1 MINRNLFILSIGQTF
16 SFTAP
21 VVNILLS
28 GIIGSQLIDI
38 NYLATLPT
46 AMMIVG
52 VACSTLI
59 ASKIMSIKGR
69 RYGFSLACLVSS
81 ASSLIC
87 AFAVYNSSF
96 IIYCFGNLF
105 IGFAIA
111 FAQQYRFAASES
123 VSKDNIPRAISMVLL
138 LGIIA
143 ALIGSNIV
151 SLTEN
156 LVSIQYVGSY
166 ISLSALTLFPFFF
179 FIFYKDLDKVNNNIN
194 KNTGQIFNLFSNQ
207 KIVQAISSAGVG
219 YIVMSI
225 IMTATPISMH
235 LFEKFTLFKTGI
247 VIQLHVV
254 GMFLPSLITG
264 DLIKKFGHSNIIYSG
279 IFILFICIIN
289 NFFFQSYYG
298 YMIGLI
304 LLGIGWNFLFVSGS
318 SLLVISYKQE
328 DKYRAQGLN
337 DFIVFST
344 QALGSLSAGI
354 ILYSTNWKVL
364 NLLCIPLLFVVLY
377 FSLLANKKTFK
388 T

>member
-1 MINRNLFILSIGQTF
+1 MFNRNLFILSIGQTF

-28 GIIGSQLIDI
+28 GIIGSQLINID
-38 NYLATLPT
+38 YLSTLPT

-52 VACSTLI
+52 VAASTLV

-81 ASSLIC
+81 FSSLLC
-87 AFAVYNSSF
+87 AYAIYNASF
-96 IIYCFGNLF
+96 VIYCFGNFF

-111 FAQQYRFAASES
+111 FAQQYRFAASET
-123 VSKDNIPRAISMVLL
+123 VSKENIPRAISMVLL

-151 SLTEN
+151 SVSEN
-156 LVSIQYVGSY
+156 LMSVKYVGSY
-166 ISLSALTLFPFFF
+166 IFLSILTLIPFPCFL
-179 FIFYKDLDKVNNNIN
+179 FYSDNHSENIN
-194 KNTGQIFNLFSNQ
+194 KNNNTGSILSLFSNHQ
-207 KIVQAISSAGVG
+207 IVQAISSAGVG
-219 YIVMSI
+219 YIIMSI

-235 LFEKFTLFKTGI
+235 IFEKFTLFKTGI

-264 DLIKKFGHSNIIYSG
+264 DLIKKFGHSNIIYTG
-279 IFILFICIIN
+279 IVLLFLCIIN

-304 LLGIGWNFLFVSGS
+304 LLGIGWNFLFVTGS
-318 SLLVISYKQE
+318 SLLVISYKKE
-328 DKYRAQGLN
+328 DKFRAQGLN
-337 DFIVFST
+337 DFVVFST
-344 QALGSLSAGI
+344 QAIGALSAGI
-354 ILYSTNWKVL
+354 ILFATNWTIL
-364 NLLCIPLLFVVLY
+364 NLLCIPFLFVVLY
-377 FSLLANKKTFK
+377 FSMLANKSSQKT
-388 T
+388 

>member
-1 MINRNLFILSIGQTF
+1 
-16 SFTAP
+16 
-21 VVNILLS
+21 
-28 GIIGSQLIDI
+28 
-38 NYLATLPT
+38 
-46 AMMIVG
+46 
-52 VACSTLI
+52 
-59 ASKIMSIKGR
+59 
-69 RYGFSLACLVSS
+69 
-81 ASSLIC
+81 
-87 AFAVYNSSF
+87 
-96 IIYCFGNLF
+96 
-105 IGFAIA
+105 
-111 FAQQYRFAASES
+111 
-123 VSKDNIPRAISMVLL
+123 
-138 LGIIA
+138 
-143 ALIGSNIV
+143 
-151 SLTEN
+151 
-156 LVSIQYVGSY
+156 
-166 ISLSALTLFPFFF
+166 
-179 FIFYKDLDKVNNNIN
+179 
-194 KNTGQIFNLFSNQ
+194 
-207 KIVQAISSAGVG
+207 
-219 YIVMSI
+219 
-225 IMTATPISMH
+225 MH

>member
-46 AMMIVG
+46 AMMVVG
-52 VACSTLI
+52 VAASTLI

-69 RYGFSLACLVSS
+69 RYGFLLASLVSS
-81 ASSLIC
+81 LSSLLC
-87 AFAVYNSSF
+87 AFAILNSSF
-96 IIYCFGNLF
+96 IFYCLGNFF

-123 VSKDNIPRAISMVLL
+123 VNKENIPKAISMVLL

-151 SLTEN
+151 SITED
-156 LVSIQYVGSY
+156 LFYIKYVGSY
-166 ISLSALTLFPFFF
+166 ISLALLTLLPFFF
-179 FIFYKDLDKVNNNIN
+179 FLFYKDLSDETINRTNNKTSIL
-194 KNTGQIFNLFSNQ
+194 NLFSNKQ
-207 KIVQAISSAGVG
+207 IVQAISSAGIG

-235 LFEKFTLFKTGI
+235 IFEKFTLFKTGI

-264 DLIKKFGHSNIIYSG
+264 DLIKKYGHSNMIYTG
-279 IFILFICIIN
+279 VFLLFICILN
-289 NFFFQSYYG
+289 NYLSQSYYS

-304 LLGIGWNFLFVSGS
+304 LLGVGWNFLFVTGT
-318 SLLVISYKQE
+318 SLLVISYKIE
-328 DKYRAQGLN
+328 DKFRAQGLN
-337 DFIVFST
+337 DFVVFST
-344 QALGSLSAGI
+344 QSLGALSAGI
-354 ILYSTNWKVL
+354 ILYATNWKVL
-364 NLLCIPLLFVVLY
+364 NLFCIPLLLIVLY
-377 FSLLANKKTFK
+377 FSLVASKIKHQT
-388 T
+388 

>member
-1 MINRNLFILSIGQTF
+1 MFNRNLFILSIGQTF

-28 GIIGSQLIDI
+28 GIIGSQLINID
-38 NYLATLPT
+38 YLSTLPT

-52 VACSTLI
+52 VAASTLV

-81 ASSLIC
+81 FSSLLC
-87 AFAVYNSSF
+87 AYAIYNASF
-96 IIYCFGNLF
+96 VIYCFGNFF

-111 FAQQYRFAASES
+111 FAQQYRFAASET
-123 VSKDNIPRAISMVLL
+123 VSKENIPRAISMVLL

-151 SLTEN
+151 SVSEN
-156 LVSIQYVGSY
+156 LMSVKYVGSY
-166 ISLSALTLFPFFF
+166 IFLSILTLIPFPCFL
-179 FIFYKDLDKVNNNIN
+179 FYSDNHSENIN
-194 KNTGQIFNLFSNQ
+194 KNNNTGSILSLFSNHQ
-207 KIVQAISSAGVG
+207 ILQAISSAGVG
-219 YIVMSI
+219 YIIMSI

-235 LFEKFTLFKTGI
+235 IFEKFTLFKTGI

-264 DLIKKFGHSNIIYSG
+264 DLIKKFGHSNIIYTG
-279 IFILFICIIN
+279 IVLLFLCIIN

-304 LLGIGWNFLFVSGS
+304 LLGIGWNFLFVTGS
-318 SLLVISYKQE
+318 SLLVISYKKE
-328 DKYRAQGLN
+328 DKFRAQGLN
-337 DFIVFST
+337 DFVVFST
-344 QALGSLSAGI
+344 QAIGALSAGI
-354 ILYSTNWKVL
+354 ILFATNWTIL
-364 NLLCIPLLFVVLY
+364 NLLCIPFLFVVLY
-377 FSLLANKKTFK
+377 FSMLANKSSQKT
-388 T
+388 

>member
-38 NYLATLPT
+38 NYLSTLPT
-46 AMMIVG
+46 AMMVVG

-59 ASKIMSIKGR
+59 ASKIMSLKGR
-69 RYGFSLACLVSS
+69 RFGFSLACIVSS
-81 ASSLIC
+81 LSSLIC
-87 AFAVYNSSF
+87 ALAVYNLNF
-96 IIYCFGNLF
+96 VIYCFGNFF
-105 IGFAIA
+105 IGFSIA

-123 VSKDNIPRAISMVLL
+123 VSKENIPRAISMILL

-156 LVSIQYVGSY
+156 LLSIKYVGSY
-166 ISLSALTLFPFFF
+166 IALSILTLVPFFF
-179 FIFYKDLDKVNNNIN
+179 FLFFNDKREDII
-194 KNTGQIFNLFSNQ
+194 KSNQ
-207 KIVQAISSAGVG
+207 KGSLTSLFTNKQIVQAISSAGVG

-235 LFEKFTLFKTGI
+235 LFENFTLFKTSV
-247 VIQLHVV
+247 VIQLHVC

-264 DLIKKFGHSNIIYSG
+264 DLIKKFGHSNIIYTG
-279 IFILFICIIN
+279 IFLLFICIIN

-298 YMIGLI
+298 YMIGLVF
-304 LLGIGWNFLFVSGS
+304 LGIGWNFLFISGS
-318 SLLVISYKQE
+318 SLLVISYKKE

-337 DFIVFST
+337 DFIVFSA
-344 QALGSLSAGI
+344 QSIGALSAGI
-354 ILYSTNWKVL
+354 LLYATNWKIL
-364 NLLCIPLLFVVLY
+364 NLFCIPLLFVVLY
-377 FSLLANKKTFK
+377 FSFIASKSNDQS
-388 T
+388 